1 MTSITFSFDF
11 SNGRYD
17 VCMYSS
23 SSSMKKGKKIK
34 GQRAHKAGAEV
45 EGTVG
50 LKVSDPNVRL
60 CLRRLGDSCN
70 SISQRLMKHA
80 TLCQGAKDGQESE
93 NPMTQDLGGGV
104 GLEGS
109 MREECLSLAHRL
121 FSSSLVIFEAVGDI
135 CNAAMIRCN
144 LSSLLRSQATWE
156 MDAHTT
162 HISPSSSKKDIDV
175 NTSYGAYR
183 ACFSRS
189 LLYLN
194 EAQEHCDQAVV
205 LFQGG
210 SSSSGSSSSGRED
223 SSEQNKTSIPIPK
236 GNIRNAVALETAL
249 TCLNL
254 GKQRLFFLPSFLS
267 FFLSSFLSFFLP
279 FLLPIFLP
287 FFLPSILPSFLPSF
301 LSFFLSS
308 FLPSFLPSFMY
319 HIALM
324 LLCSDLILQRCCLCL
339 YHGMAW
345 HGTTM

>member
-1 MTSITFSFDF
+1 
-11 SNGRYD
+11 
-17 VCMYSS
+17 MYSGS
-23 SSSMKKGKKIK
+23 SSARKGKKIK
-34 GQRAHKAGAEV
+34 GQRAHKAGA

-93 NPMTQDLGGGV
+93 SPMTQGLGGDV
-104 GLEGS
+104 GLDGS
-109 MREECLSLAHRL
+109 MRQECLSLAHRL

-162 HISPSSSKKDIDV
+162 HTGASSSKKDIDV

-194 EAQEHCDQAVV
+194 EAQEHCDLAVV

-210 SSSSGSSSSGRED
+210 SSSSSSSSSSSGRED

-254 GKQRLFFLPSFLS
+254 GKQCHPSCLQS
-267 FFLSSFLSFFLP
+267 L
-279 FLLPIFLP
+279 
-287 FFLPSILPSFLPSF
+287 
-301 LSFFLSS
+301 
-308 FLPSFLPSFMY
+308 LPSFMY
-319 HIALM
+319 QMTLM
-324 LLCSDLILQRCCLCL
+324 L
-339 YHGMAW
+339 
-345 HGTTM
+345 

>member
-1 MTSITFSFDF
+1 MTSITFTIDF
-11 SNGRYD
+11 SNGRYY
-17 VCMYSS
+17 VRMYSSS

-34 GQRAHKAGAEV
+34 GQRAHKAGVGAEV

-104 GLEGS
+104 GLDGS
-109 MREECLSLAHRL
+109 MRQECLSLAHRL

-162 HISPSSSKKDIDV
+162 HANASNSKKDIDV

-183 ACFSRS
+183 ACFSQS

-194 EAQEHCDQAVV
+194 EAQEHCDLAVV

-210 SSSSGSSSSGRED
+210 SSSSGSGSSGRED

-254 GKQRLFFLPSFLS
+254 GKQRFPAFLPLFLLFFLSSYLPSFLS
-267 FFLSSFLSFFLP
+267 FNPSTFLP
-279 FLLPIFLP
+279 
-287 FFLPSILPSFLPSF
+287 FLPSF
-301 LSFFLSS
+301 L
-308 FLPSFLPSFMY
+308 Y

-324 LLCSDLILQRCCLCL
+324 LLCFDPAKMLSLPLSW
-339 YHGMAW
+339 HGMSL
-345 HGTTM
+345 

>member
-1 MTSITFSFDF
+1 MLYI
-11 SNGRYD
+11 
-17 VCMYSS
+17 CACSS
-23 SSSMKKGKKIK
+23 SSSVRKGKKIK
-34 GQRAHKAGAEV
+34 GQRAHKAGAE
-45 EGTVG
+45 GLVG

-80 TLCQGAKDGQESE
+80 TLCQSAKDGQELE
-93 NPMTQDLGGGV
+93 GPITQNPSGDA
-104 GLEGS
+104 GLDGS

-162 HISPSSSKKDIDV
+162 HAHAPSSKKEIDV
-175 NTSYGAYR
+175 STSYGAYR

-194 EAQEHCDQAVV
+194 EAQEHCDLAVV

-210 SSSSGSSSSGRED
+210 SSSSSGRED
-223 SSEQNKTSIPIPK
+223 SNEQNKTSIPIPK

-254 GKQRLFFLPSFLS
+254 GKQCLYLVVWPYDDALFVGDISHWIGPLCLALDSVV
-267 FFLSSFLSFFLP
+267 
-279 FLLPIFLP
+279 IHCR
-287 FFLPSILPSFLPSF
+287 SILNCAP
-301 LSFFLSS
+301 
-308 FLPSFLPSFMY
+308 
-319 HIALM
+319 
-324 LLCSDLILQRCCLCL
+324 
-339 YHGMAW
+339 
-345 HGTTM
+345 T